1 MISDKLNILT
11 LIARYFRIVTIGYLI
26 SISILGVRFS
36 INQANA
42 EELFTEATAAVGTTE
57 TLPGLTPITTIPL
70 GENQSRNVVRS
81 PVPVLTNRLIYR
93 LKGNANLLGALSTAQ
108 MADLLANSN
117 SRVEKISALLTSEL
131 LANSAEIR
139 TTPLARTFVMT
150 LSSSTNIENTI
161 KTLSQLP
168 FIDYVEPD
176 QIVQVESTTPN
187 DTYFGEQW
195 NLNNANDADIDA
207 PEAWDIDTA
216 SKWINIAILD
226 TGVERQHS
234 EFYKELI
241 KGSNFTSNDSTLWD
255 DGYGHGTHV
264 AGIAAART
272 NNNMGIAGVCW
283 GNCRIIPVK
292 VLTDDGWGYYSWI
305 ANGVVYAAQNSAKVI
320 NLSLGSTTDSQTLH
334 EAIQYAYKK
343 GVTVVAAAGNNGG
356 AVLYPAAYPETIAVA
371 ATDSNDGIPWW
382 SNRGSEIDLA
392 APGVDILSTY
402 LDNSLAWMSG
412 TSMAT
417 PHVAGVAAALQ
428 SFYRQRYGK
437 FLKPESVRCYLQL
450 SADDLG
456 LALNKQGAGRLNLQ
470 KLLQLVADP
479 NFVDCNI

>member
-11 LIARYFRIVTIGYLI
+11 LIPRYFRIVTIGYLT
-26 SISILGVRFS
+26 SISIWGILFS
-36 INQANA
+36 INLVNA
-42 EELFTEATAAVGTTE
+42 EELLTEATAAVGATE
-57 TLPGLTPITTIPL
+57 TLPGLTPITPL
-70 GENQSRNVVRS
+70 GENQSRNVVSS
-81 PVPVLTNRLIYR
+81 PRPVLTNRLIYR

-187 DTYFGEQW
+187 DSYFGEQW

-216 SKWINIAILD
+216 SKWIRIAILD

-234 EFYKELI
+234 EFYKELVS
-241 KGSNFTSNDSTLWD
+241 GSNFTSNDPTQWD

-272 NNNMGIAGVCW
+272 NNNMGIAGTCW
-283 GNCRIIPVK
+283 GNCMIMPVK

-343 GVTVVAAAGNNGG
+343 GVTIVAAAGNTGG
-356 AVLYPAAYPETIAVA
+356 AVLYPAVYPETIAVA
-371 ATDSNDGIPWW
+371 ATNRNDGIPWW

-417 PHVAGVAAALQ
+417 PHVAGAAAALQ

-470 KLLQLVADP
+470 KLLLLVADP
-479 NFVDCNI
+479 DFVDCNI